1 MKGKNFPSLATF
13 ANMRRLQL
21 MLRLMLRLMVSLMP
35 RLSERKKVELSNEQ
49 RSNSDSPKVA
59 KCLGIQLV
67 TERKKGKEKFFQSL
81 ATFANMR
88 RL

>member
-1 MKGKNFPSLATF
+1 
-13 ANMRRLQL
+13 MRRLQL
-21 MLRLMLRLMVSLMP
+21 MLRL
-35 RLSERKKVELSNEQ
+35 SEQKKVELSNEQ

-67 TERKKGKEKFFQSL
+67 NERMKEKEKFFPSL

-88 RL
+88 RLQLMLRLRLMYG